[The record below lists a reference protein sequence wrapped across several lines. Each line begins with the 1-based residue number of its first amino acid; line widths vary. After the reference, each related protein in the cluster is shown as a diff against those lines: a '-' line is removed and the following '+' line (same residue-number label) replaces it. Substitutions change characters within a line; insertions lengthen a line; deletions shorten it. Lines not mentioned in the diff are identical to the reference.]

1 MNRPEPSETHELS
14 RRSPFLAT
22 LGVTLVER
30 SEQRAIIRLSVDNR
44 HLRSRGI
51 AHGGVI
57 ATLLDTAMGIAVSEQ
72 TPDGFFPVTAQ
83 LDTKFIRPAW
93 DGEDVLATGE
103 VCHRGSQTAVARGE
117 LRTADGVLVA
127 TGSGTFVFVA
137 DPVPGQ
143 ERLPRR
149 PD

>member
-1 MNRPEPSETHELS
+1 MTRPDPSEPHELS

-30 SEQRAIIRLSVDNR
+30 SERQATIRMTVDDR

-57 ATLLDTAMGIAVSEQ
+57 ATLLDTAMGVAVSEH
-72 TPDGFFPVTAQ
+72 TPEGTFPVTAQ
-83 LDTKFIRPAW
+83 LDTKFVRPAW

-103 VCHRGSQTAVARGE
+103 VCHRGTQTAVARGE
-117 LRTADGVLVA
+117 VRTPDGVLVA
-127 TGSGTFVFVA
+127 TGSGTFVFVV
-137 DPVPGQ
+137 DPAPG
-143 ERLPRR
+143 EDRLPRR